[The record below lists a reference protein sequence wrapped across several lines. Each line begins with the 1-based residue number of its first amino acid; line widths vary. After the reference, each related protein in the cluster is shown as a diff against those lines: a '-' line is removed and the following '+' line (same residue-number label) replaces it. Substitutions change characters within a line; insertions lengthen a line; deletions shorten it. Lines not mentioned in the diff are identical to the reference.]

1 MLLDNKSSGYVGDE
15 LKKHSFEGSKLS
27 VLSSLF
33 TLYGFA
39 SLKKELSKLHDARLL
54 LTDWQSQKSLQFI
67 VGDEQEV
74 RFINQLD
81 QKRIAAEC
89 VRWLKQKEGKVNVKA
104 STRSQAAQ
112 NLIHLQ
118 STNNSFAIHGSATLS
133 PTGLGDIRSN
143 SLQMNTGIPDA
154 ETTQQ
159 LVKWFDGIWA
169 DEASATD
176 IKAELIEKLDFIAA
190 DQPANFIYFLTLY
203 NIFKDFLEEIDE
215 KNIIKSKTG
224 FKDTTVWNKLYKFQK
239 DGVLGAI
246 DKLEKHNGCIIADSV
261 GLGKTFEALAVIK
274 YYELRNDRVL
284 VLCPKKLRDNWTV
297 YTINDKRNL
306 LATDRFSYDV
316 LNHTDL
322 SRTKG
327 FSGEINLETL
337 NWGNYDLIVID
348 ESHNFRNNPNKA
360 EGKTRYER
368 LLDDI
373 IRSGVK
379 TKVLMLSATP
389 VNNKMNDL
397 KNQVTFIT
405 EGKEDAFRNV
415 GIKSIDAT
423 LRRAQ
428 TLFNKWLKEP
438 VEERK
443 AENLL
448 DIMSFDYFKLLD
460 VVTIARSRKHIEKYY
475 GTADIG
481 KFPKRLPPK
490 NVYADIDVA
499 DEFPPLKE
507 VNKTI
512 RRLSLAGYSPLKFVR
527 SGLKTDYARR
537 YDKAVGGGKGVFKQ
551 VDREES
557 LIHLMRVNLLKRME
571 SSIHSFTLTAT
582 KLANQVE
589 NLLAKIDAHES
600 DIQNDSVFELNI
612 EEIEDIELN
621 APELEPYMLG
631 NKTKVLIQ
639 DMDLIRFRQEL
650 EADRVLLESIV
661 NDAKQVTAARDA
673 KLEQLKQVIKA
684 KIAAPLNPN
693 NKKVIIFTAFA
704 DTAQYLYAHLA
715 EWAQRELGIHSALI
729 TGGGTNKTNYSESA
743 SGGKKEST
751 DLNNLLTAFSPISK
765 ERNKVAPDAVGEID
779 LLIATD
785 CISEG
790 QNLQDCDTLINYD
803 IHWNPVRIIQ
813 RFGRVDRLGSK
824 NTQIQLINF
833 WPNMELDEYINLEAR
848 VSGRM
853 VLLDISA
860 TGEENVIDENT
871 TEMNDLEYRRKQ
883 LQQLKEMVIDMEDMA
898 AGISITDLTLN
909 DFRMDLSDYINS
921 GANHRGKTDQEKEQ
935 NIRKLKQAPIGLYS
949 VVPLDES
956 LKSEGI
962 NQGVI
967 FCLKNIRQGKE
978 AVQVDGNYP
987 LAPYFLVYVSD
998 EADKPR
1004 VKLNFTQSKKVLD
1017 LLKRQAFL
1025 HNEVD
1030 DDCVALI
1037 NTKTKNGRNLE
1048 HYQHLLALAVDSIA
1062 GKSEEKGVESLFT
1075 KGGTVLTATSSQGI
1089 EDFAVVAYLI
1099 LVDAVRSEK
1108 GLSA

>member
-1 MLLDNKSSGYVGDE
+1 MLLDNKNSGYVGNE
-15 LKKHSFEGSKLS
+15 LKRRSFEGGKLS

-39 SLKKELSKLHDARLL
+39 SLKKELSKLHNARLF
-54 LTDWQSQKSLQFI
+54 LTDWQGQQSLQSI
-67 VGDEQEV
+67 VGNEQEV
-74 RFINQLD
+74 RLINQLD
-81 QKRIAAEC
+81 QKRVAAEC
-89 VRWLKQKEGKVNVKA
+89 AKWLTGKVNVKA
-104 STRSQAAQ
+104 STKPQAAQ

-118 STNNSFAIHGSATLS
+118 SADNSFAIHGSATLS
-133 PTGLGDIRSN
+133 PSGLGDIRSDG
-143 SLQMNTGIPDA
+143 LQMNTGISDA
-154 ETTQQ
+154 ETTKQ
-159 LVKWFDGIWA
+159 LIAWFDGIWA
-169 DEASATD
+169 DETSAKD

-203 NIFKDFLEEIDE
+203 NIFKDFLEDIDE
-215 KNIIKSKTG
+215 ENIIKSKTG
-224 FKDTTVWNKLYKFQK
+224 FKDTIVWNKLYKFQK

-306 LATDRFSYDV
+306 LATDRFNYDV

-322 SRTKG
+322 SRAKG
-327 FSGEINLETL
+327 LSGEINLETL

-389 VNNKMNDL
+389 VNNRMNDL
-397 KNQVTFIT
+397 KNQVAFIT
-405 EGKEDAFRNV
+405 EGRDDAFV
-415 GIKSIDAT
+415 DIGIKNIDSTLRLAQKQFNQWAKEPAESRTTAT
-423 LRRAQ
+423 L
-428 TLFNKWLKEP
+428 
-438 VEERK
+438 
-443 AENLL
+443 L
-448 DIMSFDYFKLLD
+448 DSMSFDYFKLLD
-460 VVTIARSRKHIEKYY
+460 IVTIARSRKHIEKYY

-490 NVYADIDVA
+490 NVYADIDLS

-527 SGLKTDYARR
+527 NDLKDEYARR
-537 YDKAVGGGKGVFKQ
+537 YDKAVGDGKGVFKQ

-600 DIQNDSVFELNI
+600 DELFELNI

-661 NDAKQVTAARDA
+661 NDAKRVTAARDA
-673 KLEQLKQVIKA
+673 KLEKLKQAITA
-684 KIAAPLNPN
+684 KIALPLNPN

-704 DTAQYLYAHLA
+704 DTAQYLYAHLV
-715 EWAQRELGIHSALI
+715 EWAQKELGIHSALI
-729 TGGGTNKTNYSESA
+729 TGGGTNKTTL
-743 SGGKKEST
+743 SGVGS

-765 ERNKVAPDAVGEID
+765 ERDKIAPDAVNEID

-860 TGEENVIDENT
+860 TGEENVIDENA

-883 LQQLKEMVIDMEDMA
+883 LQQLKDAVVDLEDMA
-898 AGISITDLTLN
+898 GGVSITDLTLN
-909 DFRMDLSDYINS
+909 DFRMDLSDYMN
-921 GANHRGKTDQEKEQ
+921 KESLQ
-935 NIRKLKQAPIGLYS
+935 PNGERRKNISILEQAPHGLYS
-949 VVPLDES
+949 VVPLDED
-956 LKSEGI
+956 LKQDGI
-962 NQGVI
+962 KQGVI

-978 AVQVDGNYP
+978 AVQVDDNYP
-987 LAPYFLVYVSD
+987 LAPYFLVYVTD
-998 EADKPR
+998 DAAVE
-1004 VKLNFTQSKKVLD
+1004 LNFTQSKKVLD
-1017 LLKRQAFL
+1017 LLKRQAFI
-1025 HNEVD
+1025 HSEVEE
-1030 DDCVALI
+1030 DCVELM

-1048 HYQHLLALAVDSIA
+1048 HYQHLLAVAVDSIA

-1089 EDFAVVAYLI
+1089 EDFSVVSYLM
-1099 LVDAVRSEK
+1099 LVDMEEAC
-1108 GLSA
+1108 